1 MSTISKTKMV
11 VSFDLAAT
19 FSYLSK
25 IAHLLHVAF
34 SSPFLAIKK
43 ILRWIWIV
51 PPSTVKRLLPKNGR
65 NSYDIL
71 HGKRF
76 TKIVDYSVV
85 YFFSKNFTS
94 KVSKVQKQIFLFS
107 FEPKNEQNYF
117 LNSALAS
124 KMSQIK
130 KMKALYYINYGVF
143 NTIEA
148 LIFLNDPF

>member
-1 MSTISKTKMV
+1 MV

-94 KVSKVQKQIFLFS
+94 KVSKFQKQIFLFS
-107 FEPKNEQNYF
+107 FEPKHRTKYF
-117 LNSALAS
+117 NDICPKDLKWVKWKNKCLYCIKYSVIDKIKCLHFFDLTHS
-124 KMSQIK
+124 K
-130 KMKALYYINYGVF
+130 G
-143 NTIEA
+143 
-148 LIFLNDPF
+148 